1 MRRVH
6 RILMGALILS
16 IVWALVFFAAPQ
28 LRAQSAENSTTV
40 NVIGS
45 SPIRGD
51 NMPASRE
58 EAIADSLV
66 AAVSRVLTDVLPQE
80 TMAGNFQVLSEA
92 ILEHNDKFI
101 SDYRVL
107 TESTYANTYRV
118 MVEATVSI
126 AQLKA
131 AIKKTGIH
139 LGKRNYPRV
148 LLCLA
153 EKQVADSSYRYWW
166 GGQPPI
172 GRSLAAPV
180 VTQKLQEAGFL
191 VVHPQGRT
199 GGLNYPADLNASEA
213 VALAKA
219 MRADV
224 VIVGRA
230 DVEVAPNTL
239 GGTIQSYRGVISA
252 RAFRADNGEQIAQ
265 TQQAALTAA
274 SDAETGGREA
284 LLNTA
289 TLAGDD
295 LAQHIAAAWSSN
307 LSSTAQVE
315 VVVEGTGGQMANFVK
330 FRGALST
337 MSGVDSV
344 QLKEMRPDA
353 AVLSVAFQGNA
364 RALSD
369 ALVLQ
374 SFDTFGINI
383 FEVGSNTIRL
393 RLVAR

>member
-1 MRRVH
+1 MQRMH
-6 RILMGALILS
+6 RIPMGTLALLTLWVLML
-16 IVWALVFFAAPQ
+16 FAAPGAQ
-28 LRAQSAENSTTV
+28 AQSDGSTTTV

-80 TMAGNFQVLSEA
+80 TVAGNFQALSEMV
-92 ILEHNDKFI
+92 LERNDQFVR
-101 SDYRVL
+101 DYRVL
-107 TESTYANTYRV
+107 TESTYGNTYRV

-131 AIKKTGIH
+131 AIKKAGIRM
-139 LGKRNYPRV
+139 GKKNYPRI

-153 EKQVADSSYRYWW
+153 EKQVGDQNFQYWW
-166 GGQPPI
+166 GGQPP
-172 GRSLAAPV
+172 GDHALAAEAI
-180 VTQKLQEAGFL
+180 TQKLQDAGFM
-191 VVHPQGRT
+191 VIEPKGRT
-199 GGLNYPADLNASEA
+199 GSLSYPADLNPSEA

-219 MRADV
+219 MHANV

-230 DVEVAPNTL
+230 EAEAAPNTM
-239 GGTIQSYRGVISA
+239 GGKIQSYRGAISA
-252 RAFRADNGEQIAQ
+252 RAYRADNGEQIAQ
-265 TQQAALTAA
+265 TQQAALTA
-274 SDAETGGREA
+274 SGDAQTGGREA

-289 TLAGDD
+289 ALAGDD

-307 LSSTAQVE
+307 LSSTSQVE
-315 VVVEGTGGQMANFVK
+315 VVVEGTGGQMASFVK

-353 AVLSVAFQGNA
+353 AVLSVAYQGSA
-364 RALSD
+364 RTLSD

-383 FEVGSNTIRL
+383 YDVSLNTIRL